1 MGGKVALVDEYGGFL
16 RIKDGRFQLKVKD
29 KVKWDIAPVELDTIV
44 FVTRGSSISTAAIEL
59 AAKFGIDIVVV
70 LKNKPVARLIPAT
83 YGSTVN
89 TWEKQ
94 IEKAGNIDFAAKI
107 SRLIVEAKLHN
118 QRMVLKEFS
127 KRLRASGKP
136 SYYRIEREAREIEN
150 YIFKLGKSRSPEEA
164 MEIEA
169 HAAKHYWSAISELIP
184 KEIGFKGR
192 LRKGDVV
199 SEDKIDVF
207 NMALNIGYGVLKS
220 LIWKSVFLAG
230 LNPYIGFLHKF
241 RSGRMSLVFDLMEP
255 FRPVSVDRPL
265 ISLAKN
271 NPEKLLPLKS
281 NDRDEVKKAVV
292 EVWRTIVNYIGKAKP
307 PHEALMLEQARSL
320 ARELKETGEFKPYR
334 SKW

>member
-16 RIKDGRFQLKVKD
+16 RVKDGRFQLKVKD
-29 KVKWDIAPVELDTIV
+29 KIKWDVAPVELDTIV
-44 FVTRGSSISTAAIEL
+44 FITKGASLSTAAIEL
-59 AAKFGIDIVVV
+59 AAKFGIDIVVI

-94 IEKAGNIDFAAKI
+94 VEKAGDIGFATKI

-118 QRMVLKEFS
+118 QKMVLKEYF

-136 SYYRIEREAREIEN
+136 NYRLEREAREIEN
-150 YIFKLGKSRSPEEA
+150 YIFKLGKCRSPEEA

-192 LRKGDVV
+192 LKRGDVV
-199 SEDKIDVF
+199 SEDEIDVF
-207 NMALNIGYGVLKS
+207 NKALNIGYGILKS

-265 ISLAKN
+265 ISLARNK
-271 NPEKLLPLKS
+271 PEKLLPLKS

-292 EVWRTIVNYIGKAKP
+292 EVWRTIVNYVGKAKP

-320 ARELKETGEFKPYR
+320 ARELKGTGEFKPYK